1 MLVHNFYFYDKDDTE
16 KFEKHHKNVF
26 QNYYN
31 FVIVLSG
38 KINVITNERTI
49 TLSSGSSII
58 IKPLTFNR
66 IILAD
71 EDARCLFIGIII
83 ELPTIYAENHENPDQ
98 NLLFDRLT
106 NSTWALTNI
115 GYKIGSDHMLK
126 TLTLRDGTI
135 YPAIHLR
142 FPAIAAENVEKIR
155 IDCYVGA
162 TGKAY
167 LLPARTTPYDVKNA
181 AAEFSVK
188 KSPSYQTFE
197 ADAKNFV
204 RDGNISEA
212 IIAYDCKTESQIFF
226 GDVAFIDANGE
237 TIKQI
242 NAEGTIDDIIFSGI
256 LENYQGKKL
265 ILNDNPPLRDAVSRF
280 LRYYN
285 AFSEKELSLTSSG
298 LVTEMLFLLKHD
310 QPEGPNT
317 TGSYYNNIVTSV
329 MAYIDEN
336 IRKKITLN
344 DIAANC
350 NLSPVYLSQIFKQT
364 IRTPI
369 MSYIRAK
376 KIALARH
383 EILCGAKPYEIYYQY
398 GFEDYSTFYRA
409 FKNIYHVSPSDIDK
423 EKK

>member
-1 MLVHNFYFYDKDDTE
+1 MLVHNFYFYDKDNTE

-31 FVIVLSG
+31 LVIVLSG

-49 TLSSGSSII
+49 TLTSGSSII

-66 IILAD
+66 VILAD

-83 ELPTIYAENHENPDQ
+83 ELPTLYAESHENPDHH
-98 NLLFDRLT
+98 LLFDHLA
-106 NSTWALTNI
+106 NSMWALTNI
-115 GYKIGSDHMLK
+115 GYRIGSDHMLK

-142 FPAIAAENVEKIR
+142 FPAITAENIEKIR

-167 LLPARTTPYDVKNA
+167 LLSACTTPYDIKNA
-181 AAEFSVK
+181 VAEFSIK

-197 ADAKNFV
+197 ANAEKFI

-237 TIKQI
+237 TINQI
-242 NAEGTIDDIIFSGI
+242 NAEGTIDDIIFSDI
-256 LENYQGKKL
+256 LESYQGK
-265 ILNDNPPLRDAVSRF
+265 IINLNDNPPLRDSVNRF
-280 LRYYN
+280 AQYYN
-285 AFSEKELSLTSSG
+285 IFSEKELSLTSSG
-298 LVTEMLFLLKHD
+298 LVTEILFLLKHS
-310 QPEGPNT
+310 QPKNLNATEN
-317 TGSYYNNIVTSV
+317 YRNEIINNII
-329 MAYIDEN
+329 AYIDDN
-336 IRKKITLN
+336 IHNKITIN
-344 DIAANC
+344 DIAKSC
-350 NLSPVYLSQIFKQT
+350 HLSPIYISQIFRQA
-364 IRTPI
+364 IHTPI
-369 MSYIRAK
+369 ISYIRAK

-383 EILCGAKPYEIYYQY
+383 EMLQGAKPYEIYYKY

-409 FKNIYHVSPSDIDK
+409 FKKIYHISPSDIDK
-423 EKK
+423 RK

>member
-1 MLVHNFYFYDKDDTE
+1 MLVHNFYFYDKDNTE

-31 FVIVLSG
+31 LVIVLSG

-49 TLSSGSSII
+49 TLTSGSSII

-66 IILAD
+66 VILAD

-83 ELPTIYAENHENPDQ
+83 ELPTIYAEEHENPDN
-98 NLLFDRLT
+98 NLLFDRLA
-106 NSTWALTNI
+106 NSMWALTNI
-115 GYKIGSDHMLK
+115 GYRIGSDHMLK
-126 TLTLRDGTI
+126 TLTLRDGII
-135 YPAIHLR
+135 YPAIHVR
-142 FPAIAAENVEKIR
+142 FPAVAAENVEKIR

-162 TGKAY
+162 AGKAY
-167 LLPARTTPYDVKNA
+167 LLPAGITPYDIRNA
-181 AAEFSVK
+181 VAEFSVK

-197 ADAKNFV
+197 ADAKKFV
-204 RDGNISEA
+204 RDGNISEV

-256 LENYQGKKL
+256 LENYQGK
-265 ILNDNPPLRDAVSRF
+265 IINLNDNPPLHDAIGRF
-280 LRYYN
+280 TKYYEV
-285 AFSEKELSLTSSG
+285 FTEKELSLTSLG
-298 LVTEMLFLLKHD
+298 LVTEILFLLKHD
-310 QPEGPNT
+310 QPEGMNA
-317 TGSYYNNIVTSV
+317 TGNYYNNIITAV
-329 MAYIDEN
+329 MAYIDDN
-336 IRKKITLN
+336 IREKITLN
-344 DIAANC
+344 AIAANC
-350 NLSPVYLSQIFKQT
+350 NLSPVYVSQIFKQT

-369 MSYIRAK
+369 MTYIRAK

-383 EILCGAKPYEIYYQY
+383 EILCGAKPYEIYYKY

-409 FKNIYHVSPSDIDK
+409 FKKTYQVSPSDIDK
-423 EKK
+423 GKK